1 MFVNV
6 CLPTLHA
13 RGGRLNPTDLA
24 SEHQS
29 IPLPLRG
36 FGPSLQLILN
46 RLSRTRQEGPFV
58 IQRATAPI
66 LHHGEAGTPS
76 WLSTVTKQVGSLDY
90 VGKITNK
97 MDNGR
102 K

>member
-6 CLPTLHA
+6 CLPMLHD
-13 RGGRLNPTDLA
+13 RGGLSNSSDLA

-29 IPLPLRG
+29 TPLPLRG
-36 FGPSLQLILN
+36 FGPSLQLVLN

-58 IQRATAPI
+58 IRRATTSI
-66 LHHGEAGTPS
+66 LHHGEAGPPS
-76 WLSTVTKQVGSLDY
+76 GLSTVTKQVGSLDY
-90 VGKITNK
+90 LGNITNK
-97 MDNGR
+97 IDNGR